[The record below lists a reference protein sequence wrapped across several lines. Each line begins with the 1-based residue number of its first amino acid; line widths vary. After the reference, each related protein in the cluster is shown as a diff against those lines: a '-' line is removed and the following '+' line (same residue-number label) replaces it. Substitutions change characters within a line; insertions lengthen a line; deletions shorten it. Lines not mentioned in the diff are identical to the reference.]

1 MTFLQIFSDFLI
13 AIQKNGKYVVT
24 ALTSIK
30 TFLYI
35 VLVS

>member
-1 MTFLQIFSDFLI
+1 MTFLQILSDFLI

-24 ALTSIK
+24 ALTRIK